1 MEEAFKDCNSNHV
14 FKKCCDNVTGH
25 DCILMLEK
33 PQIGFICNES
43 RKSVINKDMAKFRC
57 NGLNVVVIFDLELQ
71 EIVNS
76 IIHNTNSWSIPKTL
90 TWYQVGSFVKPDD
103 FNTDLNIICSNGIH
117 YFLTLQAALSYD
129 IGKGRCCIDDNEF
142 DAQGEIAW

>member
-1 MEEAFKDCNSNHV
+1 
-14 FKKCCDNVTGH
+14 
-25 DCILMLEK
+25 MLEK

-71 EIVNS
+71 KTVDY
-76 IIHNTNSWSIPKTL
+76 IIHNTNSWFIPETL
-90 TWYQVGSFVKPDD
+90 TCYQVGLSVKPDD
-103 FNTDLNIICSNGIH
+103 FDTDLNIICSNGIH

-129 IGKGRCCIDDNEF
+129 IGRGRCCIDDKEF
-142 DAQGEIAW
+142 DSQGEIAW